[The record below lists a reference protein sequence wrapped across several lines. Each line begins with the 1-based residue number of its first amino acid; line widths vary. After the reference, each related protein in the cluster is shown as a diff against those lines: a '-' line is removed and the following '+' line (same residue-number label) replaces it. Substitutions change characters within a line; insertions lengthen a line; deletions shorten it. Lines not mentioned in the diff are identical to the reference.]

1 MVSPPLPP
9 FGKFLKSDPV
19 RYTFL
24 KRKVKNTTPPNTLLF
39 LSFDAGWSVGSSGRG
54 LLKLLTCKESQPRK
68 LNTKGGNYTN
78 TKKKKNRNQGKVGAW
93 MVDFFVWKHLC
104 YKRTK
109 FQNCPAS
116 YFMGKVGRWGLS
128 RLSPKSTTFIN
139 AAAILN
145 LLTPSNKAKYAGFD
159 KCGFTQIN
167 GDIAFC
173 EVSSIWR
180 KI

>member
-1 MVSPPLPP
+1 MVSPPSPP
-9 FGKFLKSDPV
+9 FGKFLKSD
-19 RYTFL
+19 F
-24 KRKVKNTTPPNTLLF
+24 KKVKNTTPPNTLLF

-68 LNTKGGNYTN
+68 LNTKGGNYTK

-93 MVDFFVWKHLC
+93 MIDFFVWKHLC
-104 YKRTK
+104 FKRK
-109 FQNCPAS
+109 KIQNCPAS

-145 LLTPSNKAKYAGFD
+145 LLTPSKGSPFQLV
-159 KCGFTQIN
+159 TT
-167 GDIAFC
+167 
-173 EVSSIWR
+173 SIWALPVWGGGLNPCPDGLGH
-180 KI
+180 